1 MGSMDKKKPNTGDV
15 DNWIK
20 KYKDTKYNISDK
32 LDGDSIMFV
41 VNNGNKK
48 LYTRGNGS
56 HGRDIS
62 HLIKFFPEFN
72 QDFEI
77 DNFAIRGEFIISK
90 KNFLDFKDKFSNARS
105 MLNGLIIKKN
115 IDEEEISII
124 DFIAYEYISN
134 MKYPSQLKQIKNLGF
149 KLVEAT
155 QLSDINDN
163 ILSKLLEK
171 RKKKSLYDIDGLIIT
186 NNQKNE
192 RNTSGNPKYAFAFK
206 DTSLLESKIVDVI
219 KVEWNIS
226 KDDLLKPRIK
236 IKPVNLAGV
245 EINYVTGFN
254 GKYINDNNIG
264 KGSKLEIIRS
274 GDVIPHIKKV
284 IKSTEADMPNVKYK
298 WTETKVDIIVDE
310 DSDDIKYE
318 KLVKYLTY
326 FLKH

>member
-90 KNFLDFKDKFSNARS
+90 KFLDFKDKFSNARS

-171 RKKKSLYDIDGLIIT
+171 RKKVYMI
-186 NNQKNE
+186 
-192 RNTSGNPKYAFAFK
+192 
-206 DTSLLESKIVDVI
+206 
-219 KVEWNIS
+219 
-226 KDDLLKPRIK
+226 
-236 IKPVNLAGV
+236 
-245 EINYVTGFN
+245 
-254 GKYINDNNIG
+254 
-264 KGSKLEIIRS
+264 
-274 GDVIPHIKKV
+274 
-284 IKSTEADMPNVKYK
+284 
-298 WTETKVDIIVDE
+298 
-310 DSDDIKYE
+310 
-318 KLVKYLTY
+318 
-326 FLKH
+326 